1 MLASVTTPSVINAE
15 ERLKV
20 RLKSHSLILIF
31 CFQPEE
37 ELPEQR
43 LFSHICEKGLSHIK
57 VCPE

>member
-20 RLKSHSLILIF
+20 RLKLHSLILIF
-31 CFQPEE
+31 CFQPKEE
-37 ELPEQR
+37 FPEQC
-43 LFSHICEKGLSHIK
+43 LFSHICEEELSHTK